1 MRGLINMHKLLGMAV
16 ALGLMGS
23 GCIQDGGGDNNPSPI
38 DPAVNVKTSA
48 TYAVVIGMEN
58 SKFAGACPGAKLD
71 SDRMYSLIS
80 KYAQSTVLLQDSNAT
95 RATVR
100 RSIENAVA
108 KFDNGLFILY
118 YSGHGGSGPF
128 PDTGIEE
135 TDGRD
140 EYLCLYDNYFR
151 DNEIWSLISKCKG
164 RVWICIDA
172 CHSRTMFRN
181 SNITFLRAI
190 PLTATWHEDGVLP
203 MQCWSG
209 CPDDTYS
216 YGSSTGGQFTNT
228 LLKYYKDSLTY
239 DELWKKIEEDGS
251 LKRYETV
258 QRTIMG
264 ADFSDLPVFR

>member
-1 MRGLINMHKLLGMAV
+1 MKKLTGLAV
-16 ALGLMGS
+16 SLGLFVC
-23 GCIQDGGGDNNPSPI
+23 GCIQDGGGNNNPST
-38 DPAVNVKTSA
+38 DDTVVNVKTTA

-58 SKFAGACPGAKLD
+58 SRFAGACPGAKLD

-80 KYAQSTVLLQDSNAT
+80 KYAQDTVLLQDDKAT

-100 RSIENAVA
+100 SAIETAVA
-108 KFDNGLFILY
+108 KSENGLFILY
-118 YSGHGGSGPF
+118 YSGHGGSDPF

-135 TDGRD
+135 TDKRD

-151 DNEIWSLISKCKG
+151 DNEVWSLVSKCKG
-164 RVWICIDA
+164 RVFLLFDC
-172 CHSRTMFRN
+172 CHSRTMFRDT
-181 SNITFLRAI
+181 NITFLKAI
-190 PLTATWHEDGVLP
+190 PLSASWHEDGVLP

-228 LLKYYKDSLTY
+228 LLKYYKASMTY
-239 DELWKKIEEDGS
+239 DELWKKIEGDTM
-251 LKRYETV
+251 LKMYETV

-264 ADFSDLPVFR
+264 ADFSNVSVFR

>member
-1 MRGLINMHKLLGMAV
+1 MGKGTILAV
-16 ALGLMGS
+16 AIGIISG
-23 GCIQDGGGDNNPSPI
+23 GCIHDSGGHDNPSP
-38 DPAVNVKTSA
+38 DDTNVNVKTTV

-58 SKFAGACPGAKLD
+58 SQFAGSCPGAKLD

-80 KYAQSTVLLQDSNAT
+80 KYAQNTVLLQDAKAT
-95 RATVR
+95 RVNVR
-100 RSIENAVA
+100 NAIENAIS
-108 KFDNGLFILY
+108 KCENGLFILY
-118 YSGHGGSGPF
+118 YSGHGGSSPF
-128 PDTGIEE
+128 SDTGIEE

-151 DNEIWSLISKCKG
+151 DNEVWNLISKCKG
-164 RVWICIDA
+164 RCLIIADC
-172 CHSRTMFRN
+172 CHSRSIYRN
-181 SNITFLRAI
+181 TNFTLLKAI
-190 PLTATWHEDGVLP
+190 PLSVTWHEDGVLP

-228 LLKYYKDSLTY
+228 LLKYYKASMTY
-239 DELWKKIEEDGS
+239 DELWKKIENDTM

-264 ADFSDLPVFR
+264 TDFSNVPVFR

>member
-1 MRGLINMHKLLGMAV
+1 MKKLLGMTIAF
-16 ALGLMGS
+16 GLFGC
-23 GCIQDGGGDNNPSPI
+23 GCIHDGGNTVPSGD
-38 DPAVNVKTSA
+38 DTTVNVKTTA

-71 SDRMYSLIS
+71 SDRMFSLIS
-80 KYAQSTVLLQDSNAT
+80 KYAQNIVLLQDENAT

-100 RSIENAVA
+100 GAIESAVA
-108 KFDNGLFILY
+108 KSENGLFILY
-118 YSGHGGSGPF
+118 YSGHGGSDPF

-151 DNEIWSLISKCKG
+151 DNDIWNLISKCKG
-164 RVWICIDA
+164 RIFLMVDA

-181 SNITFLRAI
+181 AKITLLGGV
-190 PLTATWHEDGVLP
+190 PLSVTHNENGPIA

-216 YGSSTGGQFTNT
+216 YGASSGGQFTNT
-228 LLKYYKDSLTY
+228 MLKYFKDSLSY
-239 DELWKKIEEDGS
+239 EDLWKKIENDS
-251 LKRYETV
+251 ALKRYEIV

-264 ADFSDLPVFR
+264 ADFSSLPVFR

>member
-1 MRGLINMHKLLGMAV
+1 MNKFISVSAV
-16 ALGLMGS
+16 LSLFAC
-23 GCIQDGGGDNNPSPI
+23 GCIEDGGVQNNPSPDDI
-38 DPAVNVKTSA
+38 NGSVKTA
-48 TYAVVIGMEN
+48 TTYAVVIGMEN

-80 KYAQSTVLLQDSNAT
+80 KYAQNTVLLQDEKAT

-100 RSIENAVA
+100 SAVENAIG
-108 KFDNGLFILY
+108 KCGNGLFILF
-118 YSGHGGSGPF
+118 YSGHGGSDPF

-135 TDGRD
+135 SDGRD

-151 DNEIWSLISKCKG
+151 DNEVWSLISKCKG
-164 RVWICIDA
+164 RVLVIVDA
-172 CHSRTMFRN
+172 CHSRTMFKN
-181 SNITFLRAI
+181 SNITFLKAI
-190 PLTATWHEDGVLP
+190 PLTATWHESGILP

-228 LLKYYKDSLTY
+228 LLKYFKPSMTY
-239 DELWKKIEEDGS
+239 DELWKKIENDAA
-251 LKRYETV
+251 LKRYEIV

-264 ADFSDLPVFR
+264 ADFSKCPVFR